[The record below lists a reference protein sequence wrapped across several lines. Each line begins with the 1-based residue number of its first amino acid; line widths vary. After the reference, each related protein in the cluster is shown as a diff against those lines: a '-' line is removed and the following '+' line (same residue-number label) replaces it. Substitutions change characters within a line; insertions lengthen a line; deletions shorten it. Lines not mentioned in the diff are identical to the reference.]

1 MGDRALH
8 PEQLKVKIEEL
19 KVIRTPAGNFELLT
33 FNSQLGKLG
42 IAPVHPIG
50 YNDGRFGEEALF
62 LPAGGQAK
70 GQVPHGHWP
79 PNKRYEPD

>member
-42 IAPVHPIG
+42 IAPPYPIG
-50 YNDGRFGEEALF
+50 YNGGRSSGRRAECTGM
-62 LPAGGQAK
+62 AGMRKASACVDTGL
-70 GQVPHGHWP
+70 
-79 PNKRYEPD
+79 RRMI